1 MKKVA
6 ILIVGFIGIIALFG
20 GMGYGVYTLFTGND
34 EEPMVAESSQ
44 ELSDSPNVNLQLKTM
59 GFRKE
64 GETTVNPVYLV
75 SKSQIVTHPQGK
87 FILTGDGNNLYFRC
101 IEAYGTI
108 AAAGQTYV
116 IHGKPTTS
124 EVFEGYG
131 VLASG
136 NPMELALEAWIC
148 AALNRHVA
156 HLEPDAY
163 WNNASAYYN
172 AGPCNY
178 FSKFWHD
185 HSERGGLAYGFC
197 YDDVNDHSATTFT
210 TNARGVVVRLGF

>member
-1 MKKVA
+1 
-6 ILIVGFIGIIALFG
+6 
-20 GMGYGVYTLFTGND
+20 
-34 EEPMVAESSQ
+34 
-44 ELSDSPNVNLQLKTM
+44 
-59 GFRKE
+59 
-64 GETTVNPVYLV
+64 
-75 SKSQIVTHPQGK
+75 
-87 FILTGDGNNLYFRC
+87 
-101 IEAYGTI
+101 
-108 AAAGQTYV
+108 
-116 IHGKPTTS
+116 
-124 EVFEGYG
+124 
-131 VLASG
+131 
-136 NPMELALEAWIC
+136 MELALEAWIC

-197 YDDVNDHSATTFT
+197 YDDVNDQSATTFT